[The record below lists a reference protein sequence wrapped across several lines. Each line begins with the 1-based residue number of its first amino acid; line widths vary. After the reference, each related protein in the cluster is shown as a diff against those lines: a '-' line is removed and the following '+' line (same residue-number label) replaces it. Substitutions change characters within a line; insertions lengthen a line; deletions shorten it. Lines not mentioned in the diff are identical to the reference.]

1 MIPFSLETADMEGKI
16 LTNWPRHSGEF
27 KIVQMEVEGSLFILF
42 GPDSEFH
49 SALIMEFLRRFPD
62 RPVHTVKGE
71 FDNVYPA
78 LEGGWYKVWGAGK
91 ALANKEKR
99 ELIFYGR
106 SKAYDI
112 GISREHLERIR
123 QMKPAWKMRF
133 E

>member
-1 MIPFSLETADMEGKI
+1 MPERI

-27 KIVQMEVEGSLFILF
+27 KIVQMEVDDQPFILF

-49 SALIMEFLRRFPD
+49 SALIMGFLQRFPD
-62 RPVHTVKGE
+62 REVQTVRGE
-71 FDNVYPA
+71 FDNEYPA
-78 LEGGWYKVWGAGK
+78 LEGSWYKVWGAGK

-112 GISREHLERIR
+112 GISKEHLERIR
-123 QMKPAWKMRF
+123 AMKPAWKINF
-133 E
+133 K

>member
-1 MIPFSLETADMEGKI
+1 MPEKF
-16 LTNWPRHSGEF
+16 LTNWPRSSGEF
-27 KIVQMEVEGSLFILF
+27 KVVQMEVDGSLFIIF

-49 SALIMEFLRRFPD
+49 SALIREFLQRFPT
-62 RPVHTVKGE
+62 REVHMVKGD
-71 FDNVYPA
+71 FDNEYPA

-112 GISREHLERIR
+112 GISREHLERIKA
-123 QMKPAWKMRF
+123 MKPAWKIIF
-133 E
+133 KS

>member
-1 MIPFSLETADMEGKI
+1 MPERI
-16 LTNWPRHSGEF
+16 LTNWPRSSGEF
-27 KIVQMEVEGSLFILF
+27 KVVQMEVEGSLFILF
-42 GPDSEFH
+42 GPEGTFH
-49 SALIMEFLRRFPD
+49 STMIREFLQRFPT
-62 RPVHTVKGE
+62 REVHTVKGD
-71 FDNVYPA
+71 FDNEYPA

-112 GISREHLERIR
+112 GISRDHLERIR
-123 QMKPAWKMRF
+123 AMKPAWKINF